1 MVLADVFAHQSFR
14 KSQNMADSPPSPRRP
29 PRPSQISTL
38 RPTLGRTDSPPSA
51 PEPDSPSSVYRDV
64 SRGPSPESRSGR

>member
-1 MVLADVFAHQSFR
+1 MVLADVFAHQNFR
-14 KSQNMADSPPSPRRP
+14 KQKTPDMP
-29 PRPSQISTL
+29 
-38 RPTLGRTDSPPSA
+38 DSPPSA